1 MTRKGLWAINI
12 VILVCLFACV
22 GAIYSLTSKTPDFM
36 LSCSSELFNH
46 EVGSTD
52 RDHYLLVDLV
62 SKDGLAQINYRY
74 YNLEGNSAGTL
85 AMAGK
90 VNKVDAERQ
99 MFDISVTTKQEYSGQ
114 KNQVPPVHYSYLSY
128 ISGLN
133 LNKNGMHSLS
143 VQVLDRDET
152 KDYAVV
158 LFQPSN
164 TVCGC
169 RLVH

>member
-1 MTRKGLWAINI
+1 MTRKGLWIINI
-12 VILVCLFACV
+12 VILLCLIGCV
-22 GAIYSLTSKTPDFM
+22 GMIYSLTSKPANFM

-46 EVGSTD
+46 GVAGAD

-74 YNLEGNSAGTL
+74 YDLEGNSAGTL
-85 AMAGK
+85 AMKGK
-90 VNKVDAERQ
+90 VNKVDTERQ
-99 MFDISVTTKQEYSGQ
+99 MFDISVTTKQEYTGEKGQ
-114 KNQVPPVHYSYLSY
+114 GTPEHFEYLSY

-133 LNKNGMHSLS
+133 LNQSGMHSLS
-143 VQVLDRDET
+143 VQVLERDET

>member
-1 MTRKGLWAINI
+1 MTRKGLWVINI
-12 VILVCLFACV
+12 VVLVCLLGCMA
-22 GAIYSLTSKTPDFM
+22 AIYQLSAKPNNFM

-46 EVGSTD
+46 GVEGVDS
-52 RDHYLLVDLV
+52 DHYLLVDLV

-74 YNLEGNSAGTL
+74 YDLEGHSAGTI
-85 AMAGK
+85 AMTGH
-90 VNKVDAERQ
+90 VDSVDIERQ
-99 MFDISVTTKQEYSGQ
+99 MFAVSVTTKNEYAGIKDQ
-114 KNQVPPVHYSYLSY
+114 KTPEHYEYLSY

-133 LNKNGMHSLS
+133 LNKSGMHSLS
-143 VQVLDRDET
+143 VQVLERDET